1 VTTVTEANSRLAQ
14 ALRTER
20 LIVTAESRPPLGAGG
35 TVMASLPAS
44 VCALVVPDNH
54 EEIRASAL
62 SCALQLLR
70 QGIEPVLTLVTRDRN
85 RIALQSDVLGAAA
98 LGVTNCFCVSGHH
111 QSLGVAPAAASAFD
125 IDPIQLL
132 QSLAAMRDDGV
143 LLGGERVDPPPVL
156 FLGAAAHP
164 FLQPMALNL
173 IQTKKKVASGAQF
186 LLTQPIWD
194 VDGFAQWMTAVRDLG
209 LCGKTH
215 ILATVGPLSSAGQAE
230 AIRKQHPSAIPE
242 SVVDRMRKAADPA
255 REGVAICA
263 EMAARVKDIEG
274 IRGIHV
280 LSGDREETL
289 TPILEQAGLARA

>member
-1 VTTVTEANSRLAQ
+1 VTTVIEANSRLAH

-20 LIVTAESRPPLGAGG
+20 LIVTAESRPPRGAGG
-35 TVMASLPAS
+35 VAIPSVPAT

-62 SCALQLLR
+62 SCALQLLH

-85 RIALQSDVLGAAA
+85 RIALQSEVLGAAA
-98 LGVTNCFCVSGHH
+98 LGVTNFFCVSGHH
-111 QSLGVAPAAASAFD
+111 QSLGVAPEAASAFD

-132 QSLAAMRDDGV
+132 QSLAAMRDEGV
-143 LLGGERVDPPPVL
+143 LLGGERVEPPPVL

-164 FLQPMALNL
+164 FLQPMGLNL

-194 VDGFAQWMTAVRDLG
+194 VDGLAQWMTAVRDLG
-209 LCGKTH
+209 LCEKTH
-215 ILATVGPLSSAGQAE
+215 ILATVGPLASVEEAE
-230 AIRKQHPSAIPE
+230 ALRKQHPSAIPE
-242 SVVDRMRKAADPA
+242 SVVDRMRKATDAA

-263 EMAARVKDIEG
+263 EMAARAKDIEG
-274 IRGIHV
+274 IRGIHI
-280 LSGDREETL
+280 LSGDREETVTSVL
-289 TPILEQAGLARA
+289 QQAGLARA